1 MLASR
6 CPAHT
11 VSRRLGAVPPTDA
24 LAGGMRALIAAEKRE
39 DTTVGQ
45 LDGKTALIFGVANHN
60 SIAWA
65 IAQKLRAEGARLA
78 FTYQERMEQNVRKLT
93 ADIEDALV
101 IPCDVQSDSDLDAVF
116 DKVGQEMDGLDIL
129 VHCVAFAPTEDLKGR
144 VSRVSRAGFLTAL
157 DISAYSLMAMGGRAE
172 PLMQKRGGGSIVSLT
187 YLGSERVVPGYNL
200 MGMAKASLEAAVR
213 YLAWD
218 LGPSNIRVNGISA
231 GPLRT
236 LSARGVGNINDMFGL
251 VEQVAPLRRNIE
263 QGDVGDVAVYLC
275 SPAAKSL
282 TGDIIY
288 VDNGFHVMGLGTM

>member
-1 MLASR
+1 MRGDTLI
-6 CPAHT
+6 PAEFQEN
-11 VSRRLGAVPPTDA
+11 A
-24 LAGGMRALIAAEKRE
+24 
-39 DTTVGQ
+39 TVGQ
-45 LDGKTALIFGVANHN
+45 LDGKTAMIFGVANHN

-65 IAQKLRAEGARLA
+65 IAQKLAAEGARLA

-93 ADIEDALV
+93 AGMDGALV
-101 IPCDVQSDSDLDAVF
+101 MPCDVQSDSDLDTAF
-116 DKVGQEMDGLDIL
+116 ATVGQEFGGLDIL

-144 VSRVSRAGFLTAL
+144 VSRVSRAGFHTSL
-157 DISAYSLMAMGGRAE
+157 DISAYSLMAMAGRVE
-172 PLMQKRGGGSIVSLT
+172 PLMEARGGGSIISLT

-200 MGMAKASLEAAVR
+200 MGVAKAALEASVR

-218 LGPSNIRVNGISA
+218 LGPHNIRVNGISA

-263 QGDVGDVAVYLC
+263 QSDVGDVAVYLC

-282 TGDIIY
+282 TGDILY
-288 VDNGFHVMGLGTM
+288 VDNGFHVMGLGSM